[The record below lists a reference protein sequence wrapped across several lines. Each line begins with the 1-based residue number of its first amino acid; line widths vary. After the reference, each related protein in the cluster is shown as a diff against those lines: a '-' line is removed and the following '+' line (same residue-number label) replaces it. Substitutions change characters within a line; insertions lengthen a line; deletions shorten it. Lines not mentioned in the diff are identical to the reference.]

1 MIDEIKFQ
9 VLIKY
14 LKIENLFSTLYFGIS
29 AG

>member
-9 VLIKY
+9 VLIN
-14 LKIENLFSTLYFGIS
+14 LKIKNLFSTLYFGIS